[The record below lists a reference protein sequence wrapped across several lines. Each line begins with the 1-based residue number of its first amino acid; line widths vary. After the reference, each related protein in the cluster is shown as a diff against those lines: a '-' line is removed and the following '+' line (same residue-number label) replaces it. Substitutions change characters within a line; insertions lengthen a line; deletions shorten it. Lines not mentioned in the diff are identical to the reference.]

1 MAKLTKTFI
10 DKVQPPAEGYAIHWD
25 DSLKGYGLRV
35 TAAGKRVFIAQ
46 GRVKG
51 KAVCVTIGPY
61 GLYTEELAR
70 NGLTDSSG
78 TIITKGARHI
88 LQAMRDGIDPR
99 DAKKA
104 DEAAKV
110 TLRQVADAYMGDR
123 VS

>member
-1 MAKLTKTFI
+1 MVTGCGSPLRAS
-10 DKVQPPAEGYAIHWD
+10 GC
-25 DSLKGYGLRV
+25 SL
-35 TAAGKRVFIAQ
+35 
-46 GRVKG
+46 RVKG

-78 TIITKGARHI
+78 TVITKGARHI
-88 LQAMRDGIDPR
+88 PQAMRDGIDPR

-110 TLRQVADAYMGDR
+110 TLRQVADAYMARPGKLKDAAR
-123 VS
+123 AKLSGM